1 MKKNLGIFGLLIVIV
16 VVAAFKNPNFLSAG
30 NIYINLRWLGLYGIM
45 SIGVAFV
52 IITGGID
59 LSIGSVIGL
68 IGCLLPIWLA
78 VSFGSFR
85 EEPNTFRVTAIEQA
99 ESESPILRLDEEG
112 EYISAG
118 DRLSLPAD
126 SANAERPRVRIAAVE
141 VIDGAT
147 VVTLDGPLAA
157 GALSVDERVGHQIPV
172 GWKVTG
178 WVVLILL
185 FSAALGLVHGLLI
198 TKLGLQPF
206 IVTLCGLMIYRGL
219 AREVAEDQTE
229 GFGDRFGDLLQL
241 SDGDV
246 FGLPMPF
253 VIMVVIA
260 VLAGV
265 FLNYTIWGRYLL
277 ALGKNETAARLSG
290 INTDRMIILAY
301 VICSLLAGISGILFA
316 FYLKSI
322 QPSNQGN
329 FYELYA
335 IAAAVLGAC
344 SLRGGEGS
352 IVGVV
357 IATAIIRVLFNVIG
371 LEGDKSRM
379 ELTVIGTVVLIGV
392 IVDELVKRFAAQYR
406 ARRQAAAASSG

>member
-1 MKKNLGIFGLLIVIV
+1 MKKNLGIFGLLVAIV
-16 VVAAFKNPNFLSAG
+16 VVAAFKNPNFLTYG
-30 NIYINLRWLGLYGIM
+30 NIYNNLRWIGLFGIM

-59 LSIGSVIGL
+59 LSIGSVIGFV
-68 IGCLLPIWLA
+68 GCLLPIWLA

-85 EEPNTFRVTAIEQA
+85 SEPNTFRVLAIEQA
-99 ESESPILRLDEEG
+99 ESESPKLRLDEEG
-112 EYISAG
+112 NHVSPG
-118 DRLSLPAD
+118 DRLSLPAETV
-126 SANAERPRVRIAAVE
+126 NAERPQVRIAAVE
-141 VIDGAT
+141 VTDGGT
-147 VVTLDGPLAA
+147 VITLDGALPD
-157 GALSVDERVGHQIPV
+157 GALAVDDRVGHQIPV

-178 WVVLILL
+178 WVLLVLL
-185 FSAALGLVHGLLI
+185 FSAGLGLIHGLLI

-229 GFGDRFGDLLQL
+229 GFGERFGDLLQL
-241 SDGDV
+241 AKGEV

-253 VIMVVIA
+253 VILIVIA

-301 VICSLLAGISGILFA
+301 VLCSLLAGIAGILFA
-316 FYLKSI
+316 FDLKSI
-322 QPSNQGN
+322 QPSNHGN

-352 IVGVV
+352 IIGVV

-371 LEGDKSRM
+371 LEGNKSRM

-406 ARRQAAAASSG
+406 ARRQAASAKAT